1 MLWMLRSR
9 GAPSGC
15 GAEPQRGCLPCETP
29 SGGAGGE
36 LLRGVSFEWSAAE
49 EALRF
54 IEIEGSATRRQ
65 VEVLL
70 GVGQT
75 TAGKLLRTLVEEGAI
90 RQEGRG
96 PSTRYKLAG

>member
-1 MLWMLRSR
+1 MDGSNCN
-9 GAPSGC
+9 GAAP
-15 GAEPQRGCLPCETP
+15 
-29 SGGAGGE
+29 
-36 LLRGVSFEWSAAE
+36 GVSFEWSAAE

-54 IEIEGSATRRQ
+54 IEMEGSATRRQ

-90 RQEGRG
+90 CQEGSG
-96 PSTRYKLAG
+96 PSTRCKLAG